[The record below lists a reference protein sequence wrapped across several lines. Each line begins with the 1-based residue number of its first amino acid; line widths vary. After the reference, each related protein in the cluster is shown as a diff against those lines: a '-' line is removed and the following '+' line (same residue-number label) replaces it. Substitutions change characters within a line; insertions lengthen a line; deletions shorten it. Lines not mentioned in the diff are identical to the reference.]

1 MGGGD
6 GRLALRVEDLGVEL
20 GGVTVVDGVSCAARP
35 GELLGVIGPNGSG
48 KTTLLRAMA
57 GVLQPAAGA
66 VYVGEALIGDVR
78 PRDRARVIA
87 YLPQSS
93 ARAHSFT
100 ALEAVLMGRYPHLGR
115 FQVEGRRDR
124 EIALAAMARTETVP
138 FAARR
143 LGEVSGGEL
152 QRVLLARTLAQ
163 EPEVLLLDEP
173 TASLDLKHQLTMMA
187 LVQAEVTH
195 GIAAVAVMH
204 DLSLA
209 GRFCDR
215 LLLLHRGR
223 VIAEGA
229 PGEVLTT
236 ENLRD
241 AFGVD
246 AAVGAD
252 PITGRPRVAL
262 LGPSADGSNDD
273 KRPSGRVHLICGAGS
288 GRFLMQT
295 LVSAGHTVTAGVL
308 GTGDTD
314 REAAEQLGLDF
325 VPAPAFSPIDDGA
338 NERHLELVR
347 SAGCVVVCD
356 MPVGSNNLVNLE
368 AAREARHLYLVAER
382 PFERRDHT
390 GDGQGTAVF
399 AELEKHGTPLLAG
412 QVLEAIARDLA
423 EARST

>member
-1 MGGGD
+1 MGGG
-6 GRLALRVEDLGVEL
+6 GGPLALRVEGLRVEL
-20 GGVTVVDGVSCAARP
+20 GGVAVVDGVSCAARA

-57 GVLQPAAGA
+57 GFLEPASGA
-66 VYVGEALIGDVR
+66 VYVGEAPIGEVR
-78 PRDRARVIA
+78 PRERARVIA
-87 YLPQSS
+87 YLPQSG

-124 EIALAAMARTETVP
+124 EVALAAMARTETLQ

-152 QRVLLARTLAQ
+152 QRILLARTLAQ
-163 EPEVLLLDEP
+163 APEVLLLDEP
-173 TASLDLKHQLTMMA
+173 TVSLDLKHQLSMMA
-187 LVQAEVTH
+187 LVQAEVTQ
-195 GIAAVAVMH
+195 GIAAVAVLH

-223 VIAEGA
+223 VVADGA
-229 PGEVLTT
+229 PGEVLSA

-241 AFGVD
+241 AFEVD
-246 AAVGAD
+246 AAVVAD

-262 LGPSADGSNDD
+262 LGPSADGSSRDE
-273 KRPSGRVHLICGAGS
+273 RASGRVHLICGAGS

-314 REAAEQLGLDF
+314 REAAEQLGLEF
-325 VPAPAFSPIDDGA
+325 VPAPAFSPIDERA
-338 NERHLELVR
+338 NERHVELVR
-347 SAGCVVVCD
+347 QADCVVVCD
-356 MPVGSNNLVNLE
+356 MPVGLNNLANLE
-368 AAREARHLYLVAER
+368 AALGAKRLYLVAER
-382 PFERRDHT
+382 PFELRDHT

-399 AELEKHGTPLLAG
+399 AELELHGTPLLAG
-412 QVLEAIARDLA
+412 GVVEGIARDLA